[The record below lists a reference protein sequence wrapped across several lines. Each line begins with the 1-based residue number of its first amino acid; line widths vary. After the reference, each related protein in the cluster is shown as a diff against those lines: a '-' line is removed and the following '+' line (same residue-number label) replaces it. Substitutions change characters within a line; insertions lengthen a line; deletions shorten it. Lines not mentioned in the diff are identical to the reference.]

1 MSQGATSRNFRLGLG
16 VRSFQAGR
24 RLPYNL
30 ASVFVQV
37 KLPAG
42 LTGSTAQNT
51 VSTAFSMLRTACRS
65 TSDVSCCVDI
75 IKEAGISI
83 PQDADPFST
92 QPAVDVARGSDVSL
106 PGGQISLQ
114 FSAGLMKLAALL
126 AREPRLTAEVWHKP
140 K

>member
-42 LTGSTAQNT
+42 LT
-51 VSTAFSMLRTACRS
+51 
-65 TSDVSCCVDI
+65 DI
-75 IKEAGISI
+75 IKEAGICI

-92 QPAVDVARGSDVSL
+92 QPAVDVARGSDVTL
-106 PGGQISLQ
+106 PGGEISLQ